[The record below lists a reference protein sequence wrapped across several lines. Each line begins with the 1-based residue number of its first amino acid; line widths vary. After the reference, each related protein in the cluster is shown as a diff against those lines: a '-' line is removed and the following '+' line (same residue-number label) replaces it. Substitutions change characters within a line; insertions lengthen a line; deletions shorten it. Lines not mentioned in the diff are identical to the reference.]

1 MSFSVFFFAHS
12 HASFVALQTPSYCL
26 AARIPFFSLFF
37 ALYTHCL
44 QQDNIILC
52 FYLSLV
58 RANIKVATPKA
69 TSTTATGQQK
79 LWKICT
85 PWMVHKMAL
94 AGAYVRLYIN
104 VCIFYNET
112 LFTTITTNAIHD
124 EENWVS
130 HKFTFHHVGPNGEKR
145 TSNDIHNKLMNF
157 QHFNHKNHLYLNWK
171 WRENKLTAKIILA
184 AIKMEQILVPK

>member
-1 MSFSVFFFAHS
+1 MPYVLCTVVYLQSYSIVLRRFNIAINFHNNSRPMLVQTVQVFQFFPS
-12 HASFVALQTPSYCL
+12 LSCLVRRSTTLSYCL
-26 AARIPFFSLFF
+26 VAWIRLSHSIPLSISF

-94 AGAYVRLYIN
+94 AGAYVRL
-104 VCIFYNET
+104 
-112 LFTTITTNAIHD
+112 
-124 EENWVS
+124 
-130 HKFTFHHVGPNGEKR
+130 
-145 TSNDIHNKLMNF
+145 
-157 QHFNHKNHLYLNWK
+157 
-171 WRENKLTAKIILA
+171 
-184 AIKMEQILVPK
+184 